1 MTCHARAY
9 ADGIRVD
16 CNGRADRLRIILDVR
31 QASTGR
37 LEGSVR
43 TPGSSVAE
51 PFEGILELVGI
62 IEACLTS
69 PQTGTGVFGVAAENT
84 REPP

>member
-1 MTCHARAY
+1 MSLRWRHPRGVCTGERS
-9 ADGIRVD
+9 
-16 CNGRADRLRIILDVR
+16 LRIILDVR

-43 TPGSSVAE
+43 KPGSSVAE

-62 IEACLTS
+62 IESCLTPS
-69 PQTGTGVFGVAAENT
+69 QTGTGVFGVAAENT
-84 REPP
+84 RESPR

>member
-1 MTCHARAY
+1 
-9 ADGIRVD
+9 
-16 CNGRADRLRIILDVR
+16 LRIILDVR

-43 TPGSSVAE
+43 TPESTAAE

-62 IEACLTS
+62 IEGWLSS
-69 PQTGTGVFGVAAENT
+69 PQTGLGVFGVAAQNL
-84 REPP
+84 REPPR